1 MFREG
6 NGAVSGLEH
15 KSYGQ
20 RLRELGWVSL
30 EKRRL
35 RGDLFALQ
43 LPERRKGGC
52 GKVEVGLCSHV
63 TVIGQEGMAS
73 DCSRGGSDWILGK
86 NTSLKEWSVLEWV
99 AQGHRPWRC
108 SRNV

>member
-35 RGDLFALQ
+35 RGDLIT
-43 LPERRKGGC
+43 P
-52 GKVEVGLCSHV
+52 
-63 TVIGQEGMAS
+63 
-73 DCSRGGSDWILGK
+73 
-86 NTSLKEWSVLEWV
+86 TS
-99 AQGHRPWRC
+99 P
-108 SRNV
+108 